1 MSEESHNAAA
11 RTREQP
17 EPKERSNP
25 APLLLG
31 LIAVVLTGWGVS
43 YFFLNTESTAAANAE
58 PSLAA
63 NTAGQPATPAVD
75 GGQIYTTRCVSCHQ
89 ASGAGLPGVF
99 PPLAGSEWVNGD
111 PNTLALIPLLGIN
124 GSITVAGKSYS
135 GAMPAFG
142 AQLSDAELAAV
153 LSHIRSS
160 FGNHAPPVTPE
171 LVKTERDRYA
181 SRTQPWG
188 GGDELKAQH

>member
-1 MSEESHNAAA
+1 MSEESRNAAA
-11 RTREQP
+11 RKREQP
-17 EPKERSNP
+17 EPLERSNP
-25 APLLLG
+25 MPWLLG
-31 LIAVVLTGWGVS
+31 LVAISLTVWAVS
-43 YFFLNTESTAAANAE
+43 YLFLNTESSSPQDK

-63 NTAGQPATPAVD
+63 NTVAQPAMPAVD
-75 GGQIYTTRCVSCHQ
+75 GGQIYTARCVSCHQ

-111 PNTLALIPLLGIN
+111 PKTLARIPLLGVN
-124 GSITVAGKSYS
+124 GSITVAGKSYN

-142 AQLSDAELAAV
+142 AVLSDAEIAAV

-160 FGNHAPPVTPE
+160 FGNHTPALIPE

-181 SRTQPWG
+181 SRTQPWA
-188 GGDELKAQH
+188 GGDELKAQP